1 MQEEC
6 VSLPKSQTQLA
17 QMDDDDDDDDVFATS
32 IIDRYSACPDS
43 LNNMCLATFAVNYN
57 VCYSVSKDDDIIG
70 IGEADEEEDIDNDD
84 RFENQSNMQPMI
96 TLKQK
101 LCYMRKRKQEA
112 ILRTRRYKIS
122 TEPEKYYNSKLLLY
136 YPWTTESDIIAR
148 FNSYHESYIS
158 KQDTIHSNT
167 YNFNDD
173 CEVFDLSPEDIENN
187 VPKSVWDSI
196 SPNIDN
202 DDIHGFT
209 TVQKLTE
216 EVIPDINI
224 ALQDHDTHSKQDSLS
239 RLYSKAANRKCISF
253 QEYCTHSRSLN
264 QQQC

>member
-1 MQEEC
+1 
-6 VSLPKSQTQLA
+6 
-17 QMDDDDDDDDVFATS
+17 
-32 IIDRYSACPDS
+32 
-43 LNNMCLATFAVNYN
+43 MCLATSAVNDN
-57 VCYSVSKDDDIIG
+57 VCYSVSKDDGIIG
-70 IGEADEEEDIDNDD
+70 IGEADEEEEIDNDD
-84 RFENQSNMQPMI
+84 IELENQPNMQPMI

-101 LCYMRKRKQEA
+101 LGYMRKRKQEA

-122 TEPEKYYNSKLLLY
+122 IEPEKYYHSKLLLY
-136 YPWTTESDIIAR
+136 YPWTTESDIIAG

-158 KQDTIHSNT
+158 KQDTIHSNA

-173 CEVFDLSPEDIENN
+173 CEVFDLSPEDIANN
-187 VPKSVWDSI
+187 VPESVWDLI
-196 SPNIDN
+196 SPNIEN

-239 RLYSKAANRKCISF
+239 RLYSKAANRKGISF
-253 QEYCTHSRSLN
+253 QEYCTHIRSLN
-264 QQQC
+264 QQQHQIVMYNRAWCKNSINAARHGQICEGYRIFLSGPGGNT